1 MFIRKV
7 LYKLQTKIN
16 SETGEPLDE
25 LETETMKWVSSLGST
40 ATTVSEILQ
49 SKDAAVCIMKYKYI
63 K

>member
-40 ATTVSEILQ
+40 ATTVSEINR
-49 SKDAAVCIMKYKYI
+49 DNN
-63 K
+63 